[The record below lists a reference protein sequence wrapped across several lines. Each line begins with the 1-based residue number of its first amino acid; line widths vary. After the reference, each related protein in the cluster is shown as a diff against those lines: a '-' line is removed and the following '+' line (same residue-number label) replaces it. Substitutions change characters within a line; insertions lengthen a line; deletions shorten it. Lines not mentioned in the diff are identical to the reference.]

1 MAVRAHPRRRSPAA
15 GIASCVDCVRLLAP
29 RQPTTSRSSSATQI
43 RAVLRT
49 RLCDTVWPAQV
60 HSLHHRTQQ
69 RTPAATA
76 ASSQRTPPMQSRL
89 LSAAQASAGYV
100 VCFHR
105 ERFTPLDRTAR
116 RKRTERFQST
126 NKGKLC
132 IARHQRYSSFPA
144 QRERK
149 REAVRTI
156 NTGLAKQD
164 PNERR
169 RLLSRSVPKRQH
181 RPRDALA
188 TMLELLSSAALASR
202 SDAPKRIGALQG
214 DRHGG
219 FRRPSFL
226 RS

>member
-132 IARHQRYSSFPA
+132 IARHQR
-144 QRERK
+144 
-149 REAVRTI
+149 VR
-156 NTGLAKQD
+156 
-164 PNERR
+164 P
-169 RLLSRSVPKRQH
+169 
-181 RPRDALA
+181 
-188 TMLELLSSAALASR
+188 
-202 SDAPKRIGALQG
+202 
-214 DRHGG
+214 
-219 FRRPSFL
+219 FL
-226 RS
+226 RSESEKRSSPDYQHGPRQAGPQRTATTPFSLRAKETTQTA